1 MSLWILILAYLI
13 VHALG
18 RYWQEPGRT
27 LNGSGLLL
35 SMNLLQRLRMGQGFL
50 LPSLAPLLIVI
61 PLALLQW
68 WLDGHSELLWFL
80 LSLLVVTWSLGPNDL
95 DNDVKAWL
103 QAEAGEEQD
112 RLAER
117 LACDYRHSSGRHNEY
132 ALIRGIFYQSLVRW
146 FGVMFWF
153 LALGASGAL
162 LFRLVH
168 AQLSDSRVRAR
179 LNGRQRAVCKH
190 LVGWLDLL
198 PAALAT
204 LATAIV
210 GDFERVT
217 RLWRQHFVSQH
228 KSLLTWD
235 YAFYPNVG
243 LQTVL
248 GDDDVETAFEHDYEG
263 RREQVNKAMTLVWR
277 TVACWITVIA
287 LLILVDWL
295 S

>member
-18 RYWQEPGRT
+18 RHWQESGRT
-27 LNGSGLLL
+27 LNGRSLLAC
-35 SMNLLQRLRMGQGFL
+35 MNLLDTLRMGQSVL
-50 LPSLAPLLIVI
+50 LPVAAPLLMVT

-68 WLDGHSELLWFL
+68 WLGDHSDLLWFG
-80 LSLLVVTWSLGPNDL
+80 LSLLVVVWCLGPNDL

-103 QAEAGEEQD
+103 EAESGDEQD

-117 LACDYRHSSGRHNEY
+117 LACDYRHPLGRHDEH

-146 FGVMFWF
+146 FGIMFWF
-153 LALGASGAL
+153 LILGASGAL

-168 AQLSDSRVRAR
+168 VQLSDARVRSR
-179 LNGRQRAVCKH
+179 LNGPQRSVCKH

-204 LATAIV
+204 LATAVV

-248 GDDDVETAFEHDYEG
+248 GDDDVETAFEHDYQG
-263 RREQVNKAMTLVWR
+263 RREQVNEAMTLVWR

-295 S
+295 N